1 MPFVAWHYRNG
12 HYVRSHY
19 RRLPWRRAD
28 AGTPP
33 LFALAVRDMP
43 GAPTGHTP
51 PRTTRPQSRQ
61 ASAAADVTTR
71 MLFQRTHL
79 PSKR

>member
-28 AGTPP
+28 ASTPR
-33 LFALAVRDMP
+33 LF
-43 GAPTGHTP
+43 APTGAP
-51 PRTTRPQSRQ
+51 ADLQSVSGR
-61 ASAAADVTTR
+61 ARAAAPTHRTR
-71 MLFQRTHL
+71 QFVRRTARK
-79 PSKR
+79 S